1 MKKISLYMVVA
12 TIALFMQS
20 CLHDNDEIFSQ
31 SAAERV
37 DAAVA
42 EASQLLESSE
52 YGWILHYYAGAEY
65 EYGGLN
71 FSTKFKNG
79 KVTMTQQGNTDQ
91 QGNYVTMT
99 SKYRL
104 SRDQG
109 PVLAFDTYN
118 DLLHSWGD
126 PMGDNAPTDVEG
138 WQADYE
144 FVIMNIS
151 EDKNTITLK
160 GKKFGN
166 KMVLERLT
174 KPAKDYLDE
183 ASLLAGYLEKNFNTL
198 LLESD
203 GKKAFFITD
212 GNAYTIKYQ
221 TDDGTVSDMEV
232 KYNYTDKGVLFAEPI
247 ELFGQTI
254 SGFNAEITASADGKV
269 DGRFPLSDDPSKQLT
284 VPVINPKDP
293 NVLFKNFNWY
303 VAASKLGSTAKKG
316 FDAFVAGCAGEG
328 EKIGYIFLGT
338 LTRYPTMFGIEFN
351 SGGYSGVALVDVE
364 ADMFSP
370 NLVTLSLNQ
379 YDQNGNYYANNCNF
393 GQFAGALFNT
403 FQIEI
408 DNVDNPKTMKM
419 TDVND
424 PENTMTLVTDVINN
438 PADN

>member
-1 MKKISLYMVVA
+1 MKKISLYIVVA

-42 EASQLLESSE
+42 EASQVLEGSE

-79 KVTMTQQGNTDQ
+79 KVTMSQQGYTDE

-99 SKYRL
+99 STYRL
-104 SRDQG
+104 TRDQG

-126 PMGDNAPTDVEG
+126 PMGENAPTDVEG

-144 FVIMNIS
+144 FVIMDIS
-151 EDKNTITLK
+151 EDKNTISLK

-166 KMVLERLT
+166 KMVLERLAR
-174 KPAKDYLDE
+174 PASEYLDDASKIADYLENDF
-183 ASLLAGYLEKNFNTL
+183 STL
-198 LLESD
+198 SMESD

-212 GNAYTIKYQ
+212 GNTYNIKYQ
-221 TDDGTVSDMEV
+221 TEDGAIDDIDV

-254 SGFNAEITASADGKV
+254 SGFNAEITAGADGKV
-269 DGRFPLSDDPSKQLT
+269 EGRFPLVDDPAKQL
-284 VPVINPKDP
+284 VAYVANPKDP
-293 NVLFKNFNWY
+293 NVLFKNYKWY
-303 VAASKLGSTAKKG
+303 VAASKLGPTAKKG

-338 LTRYPTMFGIEFN
+338 LSRYPSMFGIEFK
-351 SGGYSGVALVDVE
+351 SGGYSGVAVVNVE

-370 NLVTLSLNQ
+370 NEVTLSLNQ
-379 YDQNGNYYANNCNF
+379 YDQNGNYYANNCGF
-393 GQFAGALFNT
+393 GQVTAFFFNT
-403 FQIEI
+403 FRVEI

-419 TDVND
+419 TDVKD